1 MSIAVPRAGGPLPLL
16 VAEYADGRTFEL
28 PFVYLSGLE
37 LSGTASGPRMAESL
51 ISIECPAPFWTAR
64 DALSF
69 SVANE
74 SSGVG
79 LLPNLAQL
87 PVSRSA
93 AIGSITLEN
102 PGDVDSDISWTIT
115 GPGGPT
121 PISINGVGFVFE
133 AVLQSGEVI
142 TIVRTPTGVKV
153 LDQAGANRYADLGP
167 APKFPRLPAG
177 ISVVDIEMA
186 NASPGGW
193 EPTTDIIQTNRVT
206 SPSLRVSA
214 EGWQAFGA
222 GLARTATGFYG
233 SDAGFLAL
241 TWAAASTPEAAVQVQ
256 VPAAVGDVLSA
267 SLSVLSSVAQT
278 VRVMT
283 QFVDYAGAPVG
294 PLTLG
299 GSVELPANTPVVVGV
314 DSTDLDP
321 APEGTVGFRFM
332 ASVDVV
338 GGRSWA
344 VGDTFAA
351 SLGIV
356 TASPARTVFFDGSF
370 EGAGWAGTADASES
384 VLFDRVRVNQ
394 STVQGFYKPRR
405 EVVY

>member
-1 MSIAVPRAGGPLPLL
+1 M
-16 VAEYADGRTFEL
+16 AEYGDGTSYEL

-37 LSGTASGPRMAESL
+37 VDSTVSTPTHTQAL

-69 SVANE
+69 RVANE
-74 SSGVG
+74 SAGVG

-87 PVSRSA
+87 QLSRSA
-93 AIGSITLEN
+93 AIGSVSLEN
-102 PGDVDSDISWTIT
+102 PGDVESDISWTIT

-121 PISINGVGFVFE
+121 PISIDGVGFVFE
-133 AVLQSGEVI
+133 SVLLSGEVV
-142 TIVRTPTGVKV
+142 TIERTATGVTV
-153 LDQAGANRYADLGP
+153 IDGNGANRYAGLGP

-177 ISVVDIEMA
+177 LSVVDIEMA

-193 EPTTDIIQTNRVT
+193 APTSQVILTNRVT
-206 SPSLRVSA
+206 SPSLRISA
-214 EGWQAFGA
+214 DGWQAFGA
-222 GLARTATGFYG
+222 GSARTATGFYG
-233 SDAGFLAL
+233 SNAGFLAL

-256 VPAAVGDVLSA
+256 VPAAIGDVLSA
-267 SLSVLSSVAQT
+267 SLSVLSSVAQR

-283 QFVDYAGAPVG
+283 QFMDYTGAPVG
-294 PLTLG
+294 PLTVG

-321 APEGTVGFRFM
+321 APEGTAGFRLM

-338 GGRSWA
+338 GGQGWK
-344 VGDTFAA
+344 VGDTLSA

-356 TASPARTVFFDGSF
+356 TSSAAQTVFFDGDF
-370 EGAGWAGTADASES
+370 EGAGWSGAANASTS

-394 STVQGFYKPRR
+394 SSVQGFYKPRR